1 MAKYLLTLALLFIFG
16 AILVRGEFDKT
27 AAIADFMGKAE
38 ECKAEVGA
46 KDGKLFMNFN
56 NLNIIQVWVT
66 KRYYNFEVMSRHF
79 NKIPIKT
86 TPKYRSARDTK
97 FF

>member
-1 MAKYLLTLALLFIFG
+1 MAKYLLTLALLCIFG

-46 KDGKLFMNFN
+46 KDGKLFTNFN

-66 KRYYNFEVMSRHF
+66 KRYYNFEVMPRHF

-86 TPKYRSARDTK
+86 TPKYRSASDTK
-97 FF
+97 FL